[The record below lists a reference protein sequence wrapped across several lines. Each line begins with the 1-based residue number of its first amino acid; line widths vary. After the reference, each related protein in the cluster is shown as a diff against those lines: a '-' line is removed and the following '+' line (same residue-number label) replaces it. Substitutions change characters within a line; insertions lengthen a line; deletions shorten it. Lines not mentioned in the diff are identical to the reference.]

1 MKKTILLSGILFISA
16 FSNAQ
21 TSTSQNSTVEKSVTG
36 AQIGLFGL
44 DIYNEAKLTDKIALR
59 SEASLFPAIWGG
71 DMYAKTGFAFYPAL
85 TIQPKYYYNIAKRA
99 ENGKNTKN
107 NSSNYFGLQVRY
119 IPDWFV
125 ISNDNN
131 LSLTNQ
137 LNFIPT
143 FGIRRNFAENFNY
156 EFKAGFGYGTTF
168 GYDKNVS
175 GGVLDLSFK
184 IGYDF

>member
-1 MKKTILLSGILFISA
+1 MKKTILLSAILLTTA

-21 TSTSQNSTVEKSVTG
+21 TSTSHTATVEKSVTG

-85 TIQPKYYYNIAKRA
+85 TLQPKYYYNIAKRA

-107 NSSNYFGLQVRY
+107 NSANYFGLQVRY
-119 IPDWFV
+119 IPNWFV
-125 ISNDNN
+125 ISNDKN

-156 EFKAGFGYGTTF
+156 EFKTGFGYGTTI

-175 GGVLDLSFK
+175 GAVLDLSIK

>member
-1 MKKTILLSGILFISA
+1 MKKTILLLGMLSISA
-16 FSNAQ
+16 LSNAQ
-21 TSTSQNSTVEKSVTG
+21 ITTVEKSITG

-44 DIYNEAKLTDKIALR
+44 DVYNEAKFADKVALR

-71 DMYAKTGFAFYPAL
+71 DMYAKTGFAFYPAISL
-85 TIQPKYYYNIAKRA
+85 QPKYYYNIAKRA

-107 NSSNYFGLQVRY
+107 NSANYLGLQVRY
-119 IPDWFV
+119 IPNWFV
-125 ISNDNN
+125 ISNDKN

-137 LNFIPT
+137 INFIPT

-156 EFKAGFGYGTTF
+156 EFKAGFGYGTTI
-168 GYDKNVS
+168 GNDKNLS
-175 GGVLDLSFK
+175 GGILDLSIK